1 MVKVTSSTVRQLITQ
16 ARMSPSSLF
25 LPLGSTCLRMVQFPL
40 TMLNSTSIIPLMSQ
54 LIFILNKTH
63 RTLVAPSL
71 LSPLLV
77 GICVFLPITLLVLTS
92 LCVWLH
98 LLQGYKK
105 KDRYIASQGALI
117 NAMNVP
123 ILCSIVCVCVYI

>member
-1 MVKVTSSTVRQLITQ
+1 
-16 ARMSPSSLF
+16 
-25 LPLGSTCLRMVQFPL
+25 MVQFSL
-40 TMLNSTSIIPLMSQ
+40 TVLNSTSIMPLMSQ
-54 LIFILNKTH
+54 LISILNKTL
-63 RTLVAPSL
+63 RTLAASSL

-77 GICVFLPITLLVLTS
+77 GIYVSIPITLLVLTS

-123 ILCSIVCVCVYI
+123 ILCSILWVCVYI